1 MTAFE
6 DQAWSAIDVA
16 LRSKGFKLSETT
28 GGEVSYRGR
37 LPSGRTQIDV
47 TIAVRD
53 PLFTHGPKLHL
64 DDPALHGRLGAHLN
78 TDGTL
83 CYAEGETEEYDLY
96 DSGGAVLAVLE
107 SARATLDQVLHAKA
121 TAELER
127 EFVAYWKGDPTLHY
141 ADLPAGFSGRARSY
155 VWGNHG
161 VVITTKAR
169 APLWASS
176 KTESG
181 GEAFVIRTVRPL
193 NSVLGGGAGGTLAS
207 FTSWATQFVDDKATL
222 EAALDPT
229 GIENRRVVLVAVNGI
244 VSARFELPLLLAKAY
259 AKSSPQRRGR
269 AVASKDESV
278 TMKRGY
284 VETIALPDI
293 VNARLAE
300 PSPLIGK
307 SVAVIGAGAIGSRVA
322 LELVRCGA
330 GMGSRPMLVIDR
342 DTFQPQ
348 NFGRHVLPI
357 ADVHRSKATAVTE
370 MIRALH
376 PDISIADVTSDV
388 LDVVTRLQ
396 GYDLIIDATGSN
408 PLALRLNH
416 VAMTNRHAGKA
427 FPPILHAAV
436 HGNGQAVQTILVTGP
451 PHACLKCLRPKHGLY
466 KADPLKPGV
475 STDFVAATCGDG
487 AHVNYAAPAPI
498 MATALAI
505 QAALD
510 WARSP
515 NSPGPRVRTRVLDL
529 GNTQAAKD
537 KSWPAEPG
545 CPACAGQSV

>member
-1 MTAFE
+1 MTALE

-16 LRSKGFKLSETT
+16 LRSKGFKLSDTT
-28 GGEVSYRGR
+28 GGAVSYRGQI
-37 LPSGRTQIDV
+37 LSGRTRIGV
-47 TIAVRD
+47 TMTVLD
-53 PLFTHGPKLHL
+53 PLFTRGPKLHL
-64 DDPALHGRLGAHLN
+64 DDPALRGRLSAHLN
-78 TDGTL
+78 ADGTL

-96 DSGGAVLAVLE
+96 DAGGAVLTVLE
-107 SARATLDQVLHAKA
+107 AARATLDQVLHAKA

-127 EFVAYWKGDPTLHY
+127 EFVAYWRGDTTLHY

-155 VWGNHG
+155 IWGNRG

-169 APLWASS
+169 APLWSTG
-176 KTESG
+176 KIEPG
-181 GEAFVIRTVRPL
+181 GESFVIRTARPL
-193 NSVLGGGAGGTLAS
+193 NSTLGGGAGGTLAS
-207 FTSWATQFVDDKATL
+207 FASWVRQFVDDKATL
-222 EAALDPT
+222 DAALDPT
-229 GIENRRVVLVAVNGI
+229 GIENRRVVLVAGNGI
-244 VSARFELPLLLAKAY
+244 VSARFEIPLLLAKAY
-259 AKSSPQRRGR
+259 ANSSPQRRGR
-269 AVASKDESV
+269 AVASKDKSV
-278 TMKRGY
+278 TMKRGH

-293 VNARLAE
+293 VNARLAA

-357 ADVHRSKATAVTE
+357 ADVHRSKATAVTG
-370 MIRALH
+370 MIQALH

-388 LDVVTRLQ
+388 LDIVLRLQ
-396 GYDLIIDATGSN
+396 DYDLIIDATGSN

-416 VAMTNRHAGKA
+416 IAVTSRRTGRA

-436 HGNGQAVQTILVTGP
+436 HGNGQAVQTILVTGT

-498 MATALAI
+498 MATALVI
-505 QAALD
+505 QAVLD

-515 NSPGPRVRTRVLDL
+515 DSPGPRVRTRVLDL
-529 GNTQAAKD
+529 GNTQAPKD
-537 KSWPAEPG
+537 KSWLAQPG
-545 CPACAGQSV
+545 CPACAGHSV